1 MLVQYAGLINMH
13 IIFVIIIGIG
23 NSCLS
28 LALILHTLSPRQ
40 VLFNNTE
47 RSARKLM
54 VIFVQTA
61 CSWCSLTRILNVLMP
76 VTRAVPSTRVA
87 LLELNKARAFFI
99 MSSSVRKKLQT
110 PNSEKNWQTSCQTFV
125 TQLCDKFCLAWDDVN
140 QFKDCDTHG
149 A

>member
-61 CSWCSLTRILNVLMP
+61 CSWCSLTHILNVLMP

-110 PNSEKNWQTSCQTFV
+110 PNSEKTGKPLAKRLSLNYV
-125 TQLCDKFCLAWDDVN
+125 TNFALPG
-140 QFKDCDTHG
+140 TM
-149 A
+149 